1 MQQRPRGLPHSR
13 DDGWKAL
20 SNAVLNAGFVVVNS
34 HPVKS
39 EMSVA
44 TPKAQ
49 AKEPI
54 QLDIIIVC
62 KKADK
67 LNDRH
72 SIARERAMG
81 IALDKMRRLQASG
94 FSLSLNDK
102 KIVLFG
108 QLLTTLTSPEDIDL
122 IVALVRRELEQTP
135 AKKSALPSARV

>member
-1 MQQRPRGLPHSR
+1 LQQRPRRLPHSR

-81 IALDKMRRLQASG
+81 TALDKMRRLQASG

-122 IVALVRRELEQTP
+122 IVASVRREMEQTP
-135 AKKSALPSARV
+135 AEKSVLLSAP